1 MFSIDSKAAWLIGE
15 RRYHTQLQGM
25 CVSCERKSVCVCLGC
40 RGLSV
45 DTVWQWAKKITLLTI
60 APGAFLFSK
69 IMNCIDNLSWNTS
82 SLQLFSSS
90 HMWWRWS
97 WVGLSILT
105 QPTTALFWLLLS
117 KIEQQRWPKEP
128 EEFYWRLKNTNKQL
142 FMRAS
147 EPIPHKYR
155 ACLTFTCL
163 VFKGPNTRGRFWIF
177 LPVKCVSV
185 LGFLYAD
192 FCESSK

>member
-25 CVSCERKSVCVCLGC
+25 CVSCERKSVCIWGA
-40 RGLSV
+40 RGLPV
-45 DTVWQWAKKITLLTI
+45 DTVWPCAKKITLLTI

-97 WVGLSILT
+97 WVGLSIFT
-105 QPTTALFWLLLS
+105 QPATALFWLLLS
-117 KIEQQRWPKEP
+117 KIEQQRWPIEP
-128 EEFYWRLKNTNKQL
+128 EEFYWRLKKHKQ
-142 FMRAS
+142 AIIHES
-147 EPIPHKYR
+147 EWANPP
-155 ACLTFTCL
+155 
-163 VFKGPNTRGRFWIF
+163 
-177 LPVKCVSV
+177 
-185 LGFLYAD
+185 
-192 FCESSK
+192 

>member
-1 MFSIDSKAAWLIGE
+1 M
-15 RRYHTQLQGM
+15 
-25 CVSCERKSVCVCLGC
+25 GC

-45 DTVWQWAKKITLLTI
+45 DTVWQCAKKITPLTI

-97 WVGLSILT
+97 WVGLSIFT
-105 QPTTALFWLLLS
+105 QPITALFWLLLS
-117 KIEQQRWPKEP
+117 KIEQQRGPIEP

-147 EPIPHKYR
+147 QSPINTER
-155 ACLTFTCL
+155 LTFTWFL
-163 VFKGPNTRGRFWIF
+163 KGPTSGNFFTCQMCISVVVFFCTLIF
-177 LPVKCVSV
+177 VSQVNSCKCHPQIFRCILMLSIN
-185 LGFLYAD
+185 L
-192 FCESSK
+192 

>member
-1 MFSIDSKAAWLIGE
+1 M
-15 RRYHTQLQGM
+15 
-25 CVSCERKSVCVCLGC
+25 GC

-45 DTVWQWAKKITLLTI
+45 DTVWQCAKKITPLTI

-97 WVGLSILT
+97 WVGLSIFT
-105 QPTTALFWLLLS
+105 QPITALFWLLLS
-117 KIEQQRWPKEP
+117 KIEQRRGPIEP
-128 EEFYWRLKNTNKQL
+128 EEFYWRLKKHKQ
-142 FMRAS
+142 AIIHES

-155 ACLTFTCL
+155 AFNFHL
-163 VFKGPNTRGRFWIF
+163 VFKGPNVREFFYLSNVYQCCCFFCTLIF
-177 LPVKCVSV
+177 VSQVNSCKCHPQI
-185 LGFLYAD
+185 
-192 FCESSK
+192 FCCILMLSINL